1 MNSVSDRWLKL
12 AGLLTE
18 QKEEDG
24 PIKDLHVF
32 DFDDTLGVTTS
43 PTLVAA
49 VEYNGGDPED
59 PESYTPIKDL
69 RNRVGAIVKGLK
81 TPKQAKVDSP
91 GLSGDEVK
99 SDDELDDSQA
109 IVLDTE
115 QYRDWKEKYIPSG
128 DHVRLVINPNIGKDI
143 RRAGQKMFQQG
154 KTGEIH
160 VADFSPSSSIGTS
173 VVPIKQMLNILANA
187 ENSGDDTAVV
197 TARKGKTDLDAL
209 GGGKVPAT
217 NAADI
222 KDFVSQETGVSPDVV
237 YGAAD
242 FSPTDPASGKRDLI
256 IQLAS
261 DENVDN
267 IHFYDDDPEN
277 AKRVAQLCDDAPE
290 LSGKELDI
298 YNYEFAK
305 GENPSK
311 PTFHCTIGE
320 SRSRKLTEKRI
331 RSIVRKVLAEQGC
344 MSELDLE
351 EAESRSYKGKEY
363 SASKGSISALKKH
376 GWSLKKAVKA
386 GDFDW
391 ADDPYAAAKAAYIV
405 GKGKA
410 E

>member
-1 MNSVSDRWLKL
+1 
-12 AGLLTE
+12 
-18 QKEEDG
+18 
-24 PIKDLHVF
+24 
-32 DFDDTLGVTTS
+32 
-43 PTLVAA
+43 
-49 VEYNGGDPED
+49 
-59 PESYTPIKDL
+59 
-69 RNRVGAIVKGLK
+69 
-81 TPKQAKVDSP
+81 
-91 GLSGDEVK
+91 
-99 SDDELDDSQA
+99 
-109 IVLDTE
+109 
-115 QYRDWKEKYIPSG
+115 
-128 DHVRLVINPNIGKDI
+128 
-143 RRAGQKMFQQG
+143 MFQQG

-173 VVPIKQMLNILANA
+173 VIPIKQMLNILANA

-222 KDFVSQETGVSPDVV
+222 KDFVSQEAGVSPDVV

-256 IQLAS
+256 IKLAS
-261 DENVDN
+261 DEDVDN

-290 LSGKELDI
+290 LTGKELDI

-305 GENPSK
+305 GENPTK
-311 PTFHCTIGE
+311 PTFQCTIGE
-320 SRSRKLTEKRI
+320 SKSRKLTERRI
-331 RSIVRKVLAEQGC
+331 RRIVRKVLAEQGC

>member
-1 MNSVSDRWLKL
+1 MNDVSSRWLKL
-12 AGLLTE
+12 AGILSE
-18 QKEEDG
+18 QKAE
-24 PIKDLHVF
+24 PKKSKDLHVF

-59 PESYTPIKDL
+59 PDSYIPIKDL
-69 RNRVGAIVKGLK
+69 KSRVGSIVKGLK
-81 TPKQAKVDSP
+81 TPKQADVDSP
-91 GLSGDEVK
+91 GLSGDEVR
-99 SDDELDDSQA
+99 SNDELDDSQA

-160 VADFSPSSSIGTS
+160 VADFSPSSTIGTS
-173 VVPIKQMLNILANA
+173 VMPIKQMLSVLAQA
-187 ENSGDDTAVV
+187 ESSGDDTAVV

-209 GGGKVPAT
+209 GGGKIPAT
-217 NAADI
+217 NASDI
-222 KDFVSQETGVSPDVV
+222 EDFVSKEAGVAPDVV

-261 DENVDN
+261 DEDIEN

-277 AKRVAQLCDDAPE
+277 AKRVAQMCTDAPE
-290 LSGKELDI
+290 LAGKELDI

-305 GENPSK
+305 GANPSK
-311 PTFHCTIGE
+311 PTFQCTIGE
-320 SRSRKLTEKRI
+320 SKSRKLTERRI
-331 RSIVRKVLAEQGC
+331 RKIVRSVLAEQC
-344 MSELDLE
+344 STREQDLE
-351 EAESRSYKGKEY
+351 EAETRSYKGKEY
-363 SASKGSISALKKH
+363 TASKGSVSALKKH
-376 GWSLKKAVKA
+376 GWSLKKAVEA